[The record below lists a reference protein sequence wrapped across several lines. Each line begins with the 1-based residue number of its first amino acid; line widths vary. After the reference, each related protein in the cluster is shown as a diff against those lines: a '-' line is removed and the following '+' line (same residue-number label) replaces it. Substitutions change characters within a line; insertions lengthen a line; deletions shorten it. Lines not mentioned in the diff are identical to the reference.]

1 MHLKEIQLI
10 NFKNYEEGAF
20 SFSPGLN
27 AVSGPN
33 GVGKTNLLDAVHYL
47 SMCKSYYTATDQQNI
62 RHDTAFFALHG
73 LFAEEGVETK
83 ISCIQQAGTRKVFK
97 INQKEY
103 ERMADHIGRFPSVMI
118 SPYDQDYIQG
128 GSELRRRYFDSV
140 ISQLD
145 HGYLEE
151 LLQYNRLLV
160 QRNALL
166 KQAYER
172 SSLRPADFEV
182 WDERLSWFGGQLH
195 EARDAFL
202 AQFLPVFLRYFRQI
216 AEAGETADIRYESSL
231 HAQPMAEALHDA
243 LQRDYYAG
251 HTTCG
256 IHKDDFLFLCN
267 GYPVKKYCSQGQRK
281 TFLIALK
288 LALFEYIL
296 KVKRVKPLLLL
307 DDVFDR
313 LDHRRVQC
321 LTQLVADEQFGQV
334 FLTDTDAER
343 LESVCSATGL
353 DCQYLPLAT

>member
-10 NFKNYEEGAF
+10 SFKNYEEGGF

-62 RHDTAFFALHG
+62 RHGSDFFALHG
-73 LFAEEGVETK
+73 TFDEDGVEAK
-83 ISCIQQAGTRKVFK
+83 VSCIQKSNSRKVFK
-97 INQKEY
+97 IHQKEY

-140 ISQLD
+140 VSQLD
-145 HGYLEE
+145 HGYLES
-151 LLQYNRLLV
+151 LIQYNRLLA

-166 KQAYER
+166 KQAHER
-172 SSLRPADFEV
+172 SSLQPSDFEV
-182 WDERLSWFGGQLH
+182 WDERLSEFGGRIH
-195 EARDAFL
+195 DTRVRFL
-202 AQFLPVFLRYFRQI
+202 EEFLPVFLRYFQRI
-216 AEAGETADIRYESSL
+216 ADDGETADISYESSL
-231 HAQPMAEALHDA
+231 NGQPMADGLRES
-243 LQRDYYAG
+243 LQRDCYAG

-256 IHKDDFLFLCN
+256 IHKDDFIFLCN
-267 GYPVKKYCSQGQRK
+267 GYPVKRYCSQGQRK

-288 LALFEYIL
+288 LAQFEYIR
-296 KVKRVKPLLLL
+296 KVKNVKPLLLL

-334 FLTDTDAER
+334 FLTDTDADR
-343 LESVCSATGL
+343 LASVCSATGL
-353 DCQYLPLAT
+353 DCQYLQLR

>member
-10 NFKNYEEGAF
+10 NFKNYEEGLF

-27 AVSGPN
+27 AISGRN

-62 RHDTAFFALHG
+62 RHDAGFFALHG
-73 LFAEEGVETK
+73 LFDEDGTEAKV
-83 ISCIQQAGTRKVFK
+83 SCIQKANSRKVFK
-97 INQKEY
+97 IHQKEY
-103 ERMADHIGRFPSVMI
+103 ERMSDHIGRFPSVMI

-140 ISQLD
+140 VSQLD
-145 HGYLEE
+145 HAYLDG
-151 LLQYNRLLV
+151 LMQYNRLLM

-166 KQAYER
+166 KQAYDR
-172 SSLRPADFEV
+172 SSLNPADFEI
-182 WDERLSWFGGQLH
+182 WDERLSQFGGRLH
-195 EARDAFL
+195 DARAAFL
-202 AQFLPVFLRYFRQI
+202 EQFLPVFLRYFRQI
-216 AEAGETADIRYESSL
+216 ADEGETADIRYESSL
-231 HAQPMAEALHDA
+231 NGQPMADGLRES
-243 LQRDYYAG
+243 LQRDYYSG

-267 GYPVKKYCSQGQRK
+267 GYPVKRYCSQGQRK

-288 LALFEYIL
+288 LAQFEYIRQ
-296 KVKRVKPLLLL
+296 VKKVKPLLLL

-334 FLTDTDAER
+334 FLTDTDAQR
-343 LESVCSATGL
+343 LESVCTATGIPFQQIAL
-353 DCQYLPLAT
+353 